1 MQEEARRPAVTS
13 PPRNARFREG
23 MLARLAAQDLAR
35 HISAGR
41 ALEASVATNAA
52 EGGAIAAWC
61 SESVDQLRAALVGVG
76 NDAPPHHTG
85 LWIPGEG
92 VWRGF
97 EYAIQGADDH
107 ATRLSLG
114 LSYLEEVLQRMPD
127 YAEASGQ
134 TAPEPQ
140 LSVSISGGTVNIPQ
154 LAAKINNINS
164 AITGVVHQSGTDVA
178 EALRELQ
185 RAVVVQDGLEDSER
199 QNLLD
204 NVEYLATAANTPP
217 EGRNRGLI
225 TSVLLALTTAAASA
239 EQLQRV
245 MDTWGGVLQGL
256 IP

>member
-1 MQEEARRPAVTS
+1 MQEEARRPAVIA
-13 PPRNARFREG
+13 PPRNARLREG
-23 MLARLAAQDLAR
+23 VLARLTAEDLAR
-35 HISAGR
+35 QISAGR
-41 ALEASVATNAA
+41 ALEASVAANAA
-52 EGGAIAAWC
+52 EAEAVAAWC
-61 SESVDQLRAALVGVG
+61 GESVDQLRAALVGVG
-76 NDAPPHHTG
+76 NDAPPNYTG

-97 EYAIQGADDH
+97 EYAIQSAGDH
-107 ATRLSLG
+107 ATRLSLELG
-114 LSYLEEVLQRMPD
+114 YLEEVLRRMPD

-134 TAPEPQ
+134 AAPEPR

-154 LAAKINNINS
+154 LASQINNINS
-164 AITGVVHQSGTDVA
+164 TITGVVHQSGADVA

-185 RAVVVQDGLEDSER
+185 QAVVEQEGLEESER
-199 QNLLD
+199 QTLLD

-225 TSVLLALTTAAASA
+225 TSVLLALTAAAASA

-245 MDTWGGVLQGL
+245 MDVWGGALQGL

>member
-1 MQEEARRPAVTS
+1 MQEEAGTPAVAL
-13 PPRNARFREG
+13 PPRHARLREG
-23 MLARLAAQDLAR
+23 MLARLTAQDLAGQ
-35 HISAGR
+35 ISAGR
-41 ALEASVATNAA
+41 ALEASVATNAR
-52 EGGAIAAWC
+52 EGEAIAAWC
-61 SESVDQLRAALVGVG
+61 SKSVEQLRAALVGVG
-76 NDAPPHHTG
+76 NDAPPGYTG

-97 EYAIQGADDH
+97 EYAIHHASDH

-114 LSYLEEVLQRMPD
+114 LGYLEEVLQRMPD

-134 TAPEPQ
+134 TAPEPG

-154 LAAKINNINS
+154 LAARINNINS
-164 AITGVVHQSGTDVA
+164 TITGVVHQSGTNVA

-185 RAVVVQDGLEDSER
+185 RAVVAQEGLEDTER
-199 QNLLD
+199 QTLLD

-217 EGRNRGLI
+217 EGRNRGLV
-225 TSVLLALTTAAASA
+225 TSVLLALTTAAAGA